1 MNAPMVKR
9 WIGYLTVWLGCLIL
23 YLLHRQWAA
32 FVILVAVTAL
42 PILSVLL
49 TVPILRSARVQL
61 PQTGFVTRGDKL
73 LLDITVTSRS
83 KPPLWDTKITLH
95 HSFTGE
101 TQSLVPGQRLP
112 TDHCG
117 MLEISVGYVYIY
129 DYLGVLRF
137 AAAKPQQ
144 LSIAVR
150 PEPRAPKILPQ
161 LGSRA
166 SNRWRPRRGGGFSE
180 NHELR
185 LYRPGD
191 NLQQIHWKLSAK
203 TGSLILREPM
213 EPEQSHL
220 VLRLELTGDAD
231 MLDSKLSRLLWLS
244 RYLLAKHLNH
254 RWQVLTAEGPVELSI
269 QDEDTLLSA
278 MDSLLRCAPAREGS
292 VLQQPSGAA
301 WWYYIGGDSHEES

>member
-1 MNAPMVKR
+1 MVKR
-9 WIGYLTVWLGCLIL
+9 WIGYLTVWLCCLIF

-32 FVILVAVTAL
+32 FMILAAVTAL

-49 TVPILRSARVQL
+49 TVPILRNVRVRL
-61 PQTGFVTRGDKL
+61 PQVSFVTQGDQVP
-73 LLDITVTSRS
+73 LDITVTSQ
-83 KPPLWDTKITLH
+83 KMIPLWDTKIALY
-95 HSFTGE
+95 HSFSGNR
-101 TQSLVPGQRLP
+101 QSMVPGQRLP

-137 AAAKPQQ
+137 AVAKPQQ

-150 PEPRAPKILPQ
+150 PEPVAPETLPE
-161 LGSRA
+161 LGRRS
-166 SNRWRPRRGGGFSE
+166 SSRWRPRRGGGFSE

-203 TGSLILREPM
+203 TGALILREPM
-213 EPEQSHL
+213 EPEQNHL
-220 VLRLELTGDAD
+220 VLRLELTGDANA
-231 MLDSKLSRLLWLS
+231 LDSKLSRLLWLS
-244 RYLLAKHLNH
+244 QYLLARHLNH
-254 RWQVLTAEGPVELSI
+254 RWQVLTAEGPVDLSI

-292 VLQQPSGAA
+292 VLRQPSGAA